1 MYYEKYFFL
10 ITDDVICLWSIGQ
23 HLIRIGFLGLLSHLT
38 HLVKLQEL
46 SRKRL
51 LKQTNY
57 KRQVI
62 QRKIR
67 HICLKSRSSPK
78 FFYRK
83 NNIADKRVS
92 LQIFLTMYQQTK
104 IDETAYFLYVKFP
117 VWVAFRQTKDLN
129 HKIQIYFFPLKSKIK
144 FSIFLLYYFSIFLSF
159 KNKFFNLAKKPVS
172 N

>member
-1 MYYEKYFFL
+1 MNTSNKTYFAMYYEKYFFL

-38 HLVKLQEL
+38 HLVKLQKL

-78 FFYRK
+78 FF
-83 NNIADKRVS
+83 
-92 LQIFLTMYQQTK
+92 L
-104 IDETAYFLYVKFP
+104 
-117 VWVAFRQTKDLN
+117 
-129 HKIQIYFFPLKSKIK
+129 
-144 FSIFLLYYFSIFLSF
+144 
-159 KNKFFNLAKKPVS
+159 
-172 N
+172 